1 VFDGDRIGDITWY
14 ASDGTDFANN
24 CAAIMVNID
33 GTPGAN
39 DTPGRLTFHTA
50 ADGSGGSSERM
61 RIDSSGN
68 VGIGTTSPTGK
79 LSIAGASGVGAN
91 VYLDNH
97 TADADSSN
105 LIFRK
110 SRNATIGSHGAVTNN
125 DVIGQIYFQGSDGN
139 SSETG
144 ALIQAKAPADW
155 GSDETVSNELPSE
168 P

>member
-1 VFDGDRIGDITWY
+1 MTVPNLINVSSSVSSRVTTEEGNVDALQTDSGSFSTRVTDLNLNLSG
-14 ASDGTDFANN
+14 SGTLISGSVLSTGSFGS
-24 CAAIMVNID
+24 V
-33 GTPGAN
+33 
-39 DTPGRLTFHTA
+39 HTA
-50 ADGSGGSSERM
+50 
-61 RIDSSGN
+61 GN

-139 SSETG
+139 SF
-144 ALIQAKAPADW
+144 
-155 GSDETVSNELPSE
+155 ETVSSE
-168 P
+168 PQSAGALA